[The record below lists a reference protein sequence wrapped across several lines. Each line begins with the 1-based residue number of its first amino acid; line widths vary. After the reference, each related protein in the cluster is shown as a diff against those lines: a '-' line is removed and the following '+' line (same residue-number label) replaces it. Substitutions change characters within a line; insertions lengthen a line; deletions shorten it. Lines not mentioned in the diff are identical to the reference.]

1 MNMSDARSRNP
12 DRSIVAT
19 PGMVKKILFFHHATA
34 LGGAPKSLALLIKSL
49 DRKEFSPIVAM
60 PLRPGN
66 SGVRQLF
73 EDAGA
78 EVIEER
84 DIRPFHGSTVAPCKD
99 VKSRIHAILSFPLLV
114 RCARK
119 LVSDIRPDIV
129 HLNSTCMVAAAKGA
143 HDADPSIPVIAHVR
157 EPILHNWW
165 GNILRNLNKKH
176 VDYFVAIDKAG
187 LDSIGG
193 SATPGSVVYNSVD
206 SNLFRTPDEGV
217 AELRRKFGWGDG
229 DVIFLSLSR
238 IAESNGILPFVQAV
252 NSLEANLPECA
263 RFVFAG
269 FGKNEEGYG
278 KAALEA
284 INASRRCSAMPFIDD
299 IAPVLTA
306 SDVVIAPFLT
316 SHSARCIFEGASAG
330 RPGLVT
336 RLPNLLELIE
346 DGRTG
351 LSFEMSSFA
360 GLLEAI
366 EKLCR
371 RDTRL
376 DMGRSARQFAMARFH
391 IDQNV
396 AAIQKLYRDLS
407 ESGR

>member
-1 MNMSDARSRNP
+1 
-12 DRSIVAT
+12 
-19 PGMVKKILFFHHATA
+19 
-34 LGGAPKSLALLIKSL
+34 
-49 DRKEFSPIVAM
+49 M
-60 PLRPGN
+60 PRRPGN

-73 EDAGA
+73 EAAGA
-78 EVIEER
+78 EVIEEQ
-84 DIRPFHGSTVAPCKD
+84 DIRPFHGSTVAPCRD
-99 VKSRIHAILSFPLLV
+99 AKSKIHAILSFPLLV

-119 LVSDIRPDIV
+119 LVRDIRPDIV

-157 EPILHNWW
+157 EPILQNRW

-187 LDSIGG
+187 LDSIGAT
-193 SATPGSVVYNSVD
+193 ATPGSVVYNSVD
-206 SNLFRTPDEGV
+206 SSLFRAPDQGV
-217 AELRRKFGWGDG
+217 AELRQKFGWVDG
-229 DVIFLSLSR
+229 DVVFLSLSR
-238 IAESNGILPFVQAV
+238 IAESNGILPFVHAV
-252 NSLEANLPECA
+252 NALEADLPDRA

-269 FGKNEEGYG
+269 FGKNEGAYG

-299 IAPVLTA
+299 IIPVLAA

-336 RLPNLLELIE
+336 RLPNLLEVIE
-346 DGRTG
+346 EGRTG
-351 LSFEMSSFA
+351 LSFEMSSSY

-371 RDTRL
+371 CDTRL
-376 DMGRSARQFAMARFH
+376 DMGRNARQFAMTRFH

-396 AAIQKLYRDLS
+396 AAIQTLYRDRS
-407 ESGR
+407 ESRR

>member
-1 MNMSDARSRNP
+1 
-12 DRSIVAT
+12 
-19 PGMVKKILFFHHATA
+19 MVKKVLYFHHATA

-49 DRKEFSPIVAM
+49 DREEFSPIVAM

-73 EDAGA
+73 ECAGA

-84 DIRPFHGSTVAPCKD
+84 DIRPFHGSTVAPCRGA
-99 VKSRIHAILSFPLLV
+99 KSKVHAILSFPLLV

-119 LVSDIRPDIV
+119 LVRDIRPDIV

-143 HDADPSIPVIAHVR
+143 HDAAPSIPVIAHVR

-187 LDSIGG
+187 LDSIGTT
-193 SATPGSVVYNSVD
+193 AVPGSVVYNSVD
-206 SNLFRTPDEGV
+206 SSLFRAPDRGV
-217 AELRRKFGWGDG
+217 TELRQQFGWMDS
-229 DVIFLSLSR
+229 DVVFLSLSR
-238 IAESNGILPFVQAV
+238 IAESNGILPFVNAV
-252 NSLEANLPECA
+252 NSLEPHLPDYA

-269 FGKNEEGYG
+269 FGKNEGAYG

-299 IAPVLTA
+299 ITPVLAA
-306 SDVVIAPFLT
+306 SDVVVAPFLT

-336 RLPNLLELIE
+336 RLPNLLEVIE
-346 DGRTG
+346 EGKTG
-351 LSFEMSSFA
+351 LSFEMSSSDS
-360 GLLEAI
+360 LLEAI

-376 DMGRSARQFAMARFH
+376 DMGLSARQFAMTRFH

-396 AAIQKLYRDLS
+396 AAIQTLYRDLS